1 MAKVTMYSTQWCPF
15 CQRAEQLLQRKG
27 VTELTKIEIG
37 RTPVEREAMITR
49 TGRRSVPQVFIG
61 NTHVGGYDDLLALD
75 RDGRLDALLEQ

>member
-27 VTELTKIEIG
+27 VTELTKIEID
-37 RTPVEREAMITR
+37 REPTERETMIAR

-75 RDGRLDALLEQ
+75 RDGRLDTLLAQ

>member
-27 VTELTKIEIG
+27 VTELTKIEID
-37 RTPVEREAMITR
+37 RTPAEREAMITR

-75 RDGRLDALLEQ
+75 RNGRLDALLEQ

>member
-27 VTELTKIEIG
+27 VTELTKIEID
-37 RTPVEREAMITR
+37 RAPAEREAMITR
-49 TGRRSVPQVFIG
+49 TGQRSVPQVFIG

-75 RDGRLDALLEQ
+75 RNGRLDALLAQ